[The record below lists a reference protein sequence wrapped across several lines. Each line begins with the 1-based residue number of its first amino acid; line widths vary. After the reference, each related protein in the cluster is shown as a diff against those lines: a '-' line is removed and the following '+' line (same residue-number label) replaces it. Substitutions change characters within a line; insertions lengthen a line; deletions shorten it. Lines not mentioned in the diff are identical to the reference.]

1 YFHGGLRDEEREM
14 AINNW
19 KSDYTQIMI
28 ATSAFGMGINSNNIS
43 VVIHIGEAGCVGR
56 DGNTAKHFIF
66 FNKKDIHINYS
77 IIAEYQE
84 TASIITN
91 IKQKLIDKFERA
103 TRKIF
108 EVFYYCIS

>member
-43 VVIHIGEAGCVGR
+43 V
-56 DGNTAKHFIF
+56 
-66 FNKKDIHINYS
+66 
-77 IIAEYQE
+77 
-84 TASIITN
+84 
-91 IKQKLIDKFERA
+91 
-103 TRKIF
+103 
-108 EVFYYCIS
+108 